1 MKRSLILA
9 SVTASLVLGATSGY
23 SGVNCEQVK
32 KYLKTGRTPQDV
44 ADTMVISLDE
54 VKKCQSEADTK
65 SSTGGSTGTAGGAS
79 GTTGGTTAA
88 PEGSKGH

>member
-9 SVTASLVLGATSGY
+9 SVAASLVLGATSGY
-23 SGVNCEQVK
+23 SAVNCEQVK

-44 ADTMVISLDE
+44 ADTMVISVDE
-54 VKKCQSEADTK
+54 VKKCQNEPDKAGSGGAA
-65 SSTGGSTGTAGGAS
+65 GGSA
-79 GTTGGTTAA
+79 TGGTTAA

>member
-9 SVTASLVLGATSGY
+9 SVAASLVLGATSGY
-23 SGVNCEQVK
+23 SAVNCEQVK

-44 ADTMVISLDE
+44 ADTMVISVDE
-54 VKKCQSEADTK
+54 VKKCQNEPDKAGSGGAA
-65 SSTGGSTGTAGGAS
+65 GGSATGA
-79 GTTGGTTAA
+79 TGGTTAA